1 MKSHEVLDGGEGE
14 KIERDVGR
22 RIKVDRDEQK
32 KMIRALKSMSS
43 HVNDTRCF
51 HDKCFFMKRR

>member
-32 KMIRALKSMSS
+32 KNDPRLKIYVVACERHEMFS
-43 HVNDTRCF
+43 
-51 HDKCFFMKRR
+51 